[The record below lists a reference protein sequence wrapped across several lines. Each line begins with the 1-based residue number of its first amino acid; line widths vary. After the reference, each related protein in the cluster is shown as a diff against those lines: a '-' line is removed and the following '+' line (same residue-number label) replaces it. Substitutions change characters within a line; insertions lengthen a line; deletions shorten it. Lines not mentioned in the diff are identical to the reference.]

1 MARKSSRSLF
11 PARDAMREFAQ
22 QMRENPRRRASVS
35 PRALRALTVANPFA
49 YESQLVDTDAGW
61 GFKQNPAGR
70 TISARREGTC
80 PITGDAIHPGDSI
93 TKTDEGWALTEHV
106 HENPKRVARY
116 HAPQALSQPMLR
128 DIRKMMPDV
137 PMARLQSMSLEE
149 IVNEMDRRGVMHP
162 ELEGYAMRLFA
173 RENPRTFPGGMSRSQ
188 KNIRTAKKISRHE
201 DVFEGIGLA
210 DVMSRARPG
219 SRSAREAKAEL
230 AGANRRKRRA
240 FGKAQSNPAKEMQVQ
255 AIAQEILR
263 AWPTINPNAEP
274 ALFFML
280 HPNYITGGDTIDHVV
295 GSFLANATTWRGESA
310 RRIKAQLN
318 ALLR

>member
-1 MARKSSRSLF
+1 MAYGPHRSPPSRAALHRAAAKMMKYSGARVSSRAS
-11 PARDAMREFAQ
+11 AM
-22 QMRENPRRRASVS
+22 MS
-35 PRALRALTVANPFA
+35 NPFA

-61 GFKQNPAGR
+61 EFKQNPAGR

-80 PITGDAIHPGDSI
+80 PISGDKIHPGDSI
-93 TKTDEGWALTEHV
+93 TKTDEGWALTAHV
-106 HENPKRVARY
+106 HGA
-116 HAPQALSQPMLR
+116 A
-128 DIRKMMPDV
+128 
-137 PMARLQSMSLEE
+137 
-149 IVNEMDRRGVMHP
+149 
-162 ELEGYAMRLFA
+162 
-173 RENPRTFPGGMSRSQ
+173 ENPRTFAGGMSRSQ

-219 SRSAREAKAEL
+219 SRSAREAQAEL

-240 FGKAQSNPAKEMQVQ
+240 FGRSRENPAKEMQVQ
-255 AIAQEILR
+255 AIAQEILHE
-263 AWPTINPNAEP
+263 WPTINPNAEP